1 MKQYCQITVLGYV
14 SSEVESGKGKVD
26 LATFSIISNLDY
38 KQSQGSKR
46 SYKLY
51 FKIVTLGAFAK
62 HIEKFVKVGDQVL
75 VVGELKTSN
84 WKGKTTNEIWSKEV
98 RVLKEKPDDDSEV
111 PVNLS
116 SIGTAVLEV
125 ELKNRKRMILSEE
138 KSTHA
143 KRLESGYYGEVS
155 DDDGVITADDL
166 YGEQF

>member
-26 LATFSIISNLDY
+26 LATFPIISNLDY
-38 KQSQGSKR
+38 KQSQGSKK

-75 VVGELKTSN
+75 VVGELKTNN

-111 PVNLS
+111 PE
-116 SIGTAVLEV
+116 SID
-125 ELKNRKRMILSEE
+125 IE
-138 KSTHA
+138 K
-143 KRLESGYYGEVS
+143 
-155 DDDGVITADDL
+155 I
-166 YGEQF
+166 